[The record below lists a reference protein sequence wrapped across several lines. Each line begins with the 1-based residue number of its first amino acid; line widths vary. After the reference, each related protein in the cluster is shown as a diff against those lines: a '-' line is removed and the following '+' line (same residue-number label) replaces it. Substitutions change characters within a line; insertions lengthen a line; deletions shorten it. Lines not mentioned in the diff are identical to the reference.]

1 MRHVSGEL
9 VRRPERGAT
18 VRNLGGRRAEYPQ
31 ARQAVQV
38 QLISWFIIYPYMKKP
53 AEFSNRVGFIVN
65 EVGRLYGRQFDQ
77 LSRVELGL
85 SRAQCRLIGQVK
97 YNESGHPPTQAE
109 LAQHLDLTPMAVATL
124 VDRMEAAGWITRRP
138 SNTDRRANAIEL
150 QPRAEAALEKAFAV
164 SDRVQEA
171 ALAGFSAAE
180 RKQLVGMLQRVR
192 ANLQGGDAP
201 AAEEQS

>member
-1 MRHVSGEL
+1 
-9 VRRPERGAT
+9 
-18 VRNLGGRRAEYPQ
+18 
-31 ARQAVQV
+31 
-38 QLISWFIIYPYMKKP
+38 MKKP

-77 LSRVELGL
+77 LSREELGL

-97 YNESGHPPTQAE
+97 YNESGRPPTQAE

-138 SNTDRRANAIEL
+138 SDTDRRANAIEL
-150 QPRAEAALEKAFAV
+150 QPRAEVALEKAFAV
-164 SDRVQEA
+164 SERVQDA

-180 RKQLVGMLQRVR
+180 RKQLVSMLQRVR
-192 ANLQGGDAP
+192 ANLQGD
-201 AAEEQS
+201 AAEAGGAA